1 MPQRTFLHRGGC
13 MLGYLPKFYPDELVY
28 SWVSRYYCH
37 NGYPGYKQ
45 ALEDLLIEEKDKIP
59 FEFSGR
65 FNSETLDAIAS
76 MIPYRDII
84 LEHTMFPYYAR
95 FDTPNRKTKAL
106 DELCKGNTNI
116 YSLVTIPNSN
126 KERYL
131 SYCPLCTLEDRNKF
145 GEAYFH
151 RTHQIREIGVCP
163 KHQCKLKETSVRI
176 CSNAS
181 PRLHVPEEI
190 ISQDSPVIHSNKEE
204 TSFAN
209 YLAELFTYPLDF
221 SNEVPVG
228 EFLTSKI
235 KETSYCPPSGLYIYT
250 KSLTEHLNRHFSW
263 QEPTKQYAIQK
274 VLSGDTIDF
283 MTISKIG
290 YFLGISRCE
299 LANPI
304 LPSKTKTEQ
313 FRESIADL
321 RKQGL
326 SFNQISN
333 SLNVSRGAIYK
344 VIKPVTPKPHFRG
357 VRKGMQTQNWSKMD
371 MDSLPAIKGAIE
383 KILNGNGRPG
393 RVTMRAICKAMGWPS
408 KRLDNLPTCKAEVQK
423 NIAPIEDFW
432 AKEVA
437 WAYIKLRKEDSRDK
451 IRWRDIRDIINIK
464 REQFEATFPLL
475 AKYTSPEISKEI
487 QKLLL

>member
-1 MPQRTFLHRGGC
+1 MPQRTFLHRGDC

-28 SWVSRYYCH
+28 SWVCRYYCH
-37 NGYPGYKQ
+37 NGYPGYRQ
-45 ALEDLLIEEKDKIP
+45 ALDDLLIGEKDKIQ

-65 FNSETLDAIAS
+65 FNSETLDAITS
-76 MIPYRDII
+76 MIPYRDLI

-106 DELCKGNTNI
+106 DELCKGNINT
-116 YSLVTIPNSN
+116 YSLLTIPNSS

-131 SYCPLCTLEDRNKF
+131 SYCPLCAQEDRNQF

-163 KHQCKLKETSVRI
+163 KHQCKLKETSIRI
-176 CSNAS
+176 YSNAS

-190 ISQDSPVIHSNKEE
+190 IAQESTVIHSNKEE
-204 TSFAN
+204 TDFAN
-209 YLAELFTYPLDF
+209 YLAELFTYPMDF
-221 SNEVPVG
+221 SNEAPIG
-228 EFLTSKI
+228 EFLASKI

-263 QEPTKQYAIQK
+263 HEPIKQHVIQK
-274 VLSGDTIDF
+274 VLSGDTNDF

-290 YFLGISRCE
+290 YFLGISICE

-313 FRESIADL
+313 FRESISDL

-326 SFNQISN
+326 SFVKISRILEA
-333 SLNVSRGAIYK
+333 SQCAIYK
-344 VIKPVTPKPHFRG
+344 VIKPLPPKPHFRG

-371 MDSLPAIKGAIE
+371 IDSLPAVKNAIE
-383 KILNGNGRPG
+383 KIRNGNGRPG

-408 KRLDNLPTCKAEVQK
+408 KRLDNLPICKAEVQK
-423 NIAPIEDFW
+423 NIAPIKEFW
-432 AKEVA
+432 AKEVV
-437 WAYIKLRKEDSRDK
+437 WAYIKLRNEDSRDK

-475 AKYTSPEISKEI
+475 AKFTSPEIAEEI
-487 QKLLL
+487 QGL

>member
-1 MPQRTFLHRGGC
+1 

-28 SWVSRYYCH
+28 SWVCRYYCH
-37 NGYPGYKQ
+37 NGYPGYRQ
-45 ALEDLLIEEKDKIP
+45 ALEDLLIGEKDKIQ

-76 MIPYRDII
+76 MIPYRDLI

-95 FDTPNRKTKAL
+95 FERLNRRYNAL
-106 DELCKGNTNI
+106 NELCKGNSNI
-116 YSLVTIPNSN
+116 NSLLTIPNNN

-131 SYCPLCTLEDRNKF
+131 SYCPLCAQEDRNQF

-221 SNEVPVG
+221 SNEVPIG
-228 EFLTSKI
+228 EFLASKI

-263 QEPTKQYAIQK
+263 HEPIKQHVIQK
-274 VLSGDTIDF
+274 VLSGDTNDF

-290 YFLGISRCE
+290 YFLGISICE
-299 LANPI
+299 LASPI

-313 FRESIADL
+313 FRESISDL

-326 SFNQISN
+326 SFVKISRILEA
-333 SLNVSRGAIYK
+333 SQCAIYK
-344 VIKPVTPKPHFRG
+344 VIKPLPPKPHFRG

-371 MDSLPAIKGAIE
+371 IESLPAIKGAIE
-383 KILNGNGRPG
+383 KIRNGNGRPG
-393 RVTMRAICKAMGWPS
+393 RVTIRAICKAMGWPS
-408 KRLDNLPTCKAEVQK
+408 KRLDNLPVCKAEVQK
-423 NIAPIEDFW
+423 NIAPIEEFW
-432 AKEVA
+432 AKEVV
-437 WAYIKLRKEDSRDK
+437 WAYVKLRKEDSRD
-451 IRWRDIRDIINIK
+451 IIHWRDIRDIINIK
-464 REQFEATFPLL
+464 RGQFEAIFPLL
-475 AKYTSPEISKEI
+475 TKFTTPEIAGEI
-487 QKLLL
+487 QGL

>member
-1 MPQRTFLHRGGC
+1 

-37 NGYPGYKQ
+37 NGYPGYRQ
-45 ALEDLLIEEKDKIP
+45 ALEDLLIGKNDKIQ

-65 FNSETLDAIAS
+65 FNSETLDAITS
-76 MIPYRDII
+76 MIPYRDFI

-95 FDTPNRKTKAL
+95 FERINRRYNAL
-106 DELCKGNTNI
+106 YELCKGNSNI
-116 YSLVTIPNSN
+116 NSLLTIPNNN

-131 SYCPLCTLEDRNKF
+131 SYCPLCAQEDRSLF

-163 KHQCKLKETSVRI
+163 EHQCKLKETSVRI

-221 SNEVPVG
+221 SNEVPIG
-228 EFLTSKI
+228 EFLASKI

-263 QEPTKQYAIQK
+263 HEPIKQHVIQK
-274 VLSGDTIDF
+274 VLSGDTNDF

-290 YFLGISRCE
+290 YFLGISICE

-313 FRESIADL
+313 FRESISDL

-326 SFNQISN
+326 SFVKISRILEA
-333 SLNVSRGAIYK
+333 SQCAIYK
-344 VIKPVTPKPHFRG
+344 VIKPLPPKPHFRG

-371 MDSLPAIKGAIE
+371 IESLPAIKGAIE
-383 KILNGNGRPG
+383 KIRNGNGRPG
-393 RVTMRAICKAMGWPS
+393 RVTIRAICKAMGWPS
-408 KRLDNLPTCKAEVQK
+408 KRLDNLPVCKAEVQK
-423 NIAPIEDFW
+423 NIAPIEEFW
-432 AKEVA
+432 TKEVV
-437 WAYIKLRKEDSRDK
+437 WAYIKLKKEDSRDK
-451 IRWRDIRDIINIK
+451 IYWRDIRDLTNIR
-464 REQFEATFPLL
+464 REQFLSTFPLL
-475 AKYTSPEISKEI
+475 TKFTTPEIAGEI
-487 QKLLL
+487 QGL